1 MRQSSQTATRSST
14 TTSVCWTGSKH
25 LGDDPV
31 ARKQTFY
38 GHTIVQM
45 DRELA
50 AVSAAFAP
58 QPVFAGIAIH
68 DHTGYA
74 AMSCSSSG

>member
-1 MRQSSQTATRSST
+1 
-14 TTSVCWTGSKH
+14 
-25 LGDDPV
+25 
-31 ARKQTFY
+31 
-38 GHTIVQM
+38 M

-58 QPVFAGIAIH
+58 RPQFTGIAIH

-74 AMSCSSSG
+74 TMAPG

>member
-14 TTSVCWTGSKH
+14 TTSVCWTSSKH

-31 ARKQTFY
+31 ALKQTFY
-38 GHTIVQM
+38 GHTLGEM
-45 DRELA
+45 ERELA
-50 AVSAAFAP
+50 AVIDAFAP
-58 QPVFAGIAIH
+58 RPVFAGIAIH